1 VGRPERFVAIAGHLS
16 ELEREDGAA
25 AILRTMGAQ
34 VRTLDL
40 WDEAHTLFSRDDD
53 VVRAL
58 VVEAGARPDVATL
71 ALRSLRKEPR
81 LSGVGALLAVTHDQV
96 GRLDPSSGFDD
107 FVLTPIMPTEIYAR
121 IRAIEW
127 RKAEFSSEERVK
139 IGDIVIDRAAHEVTL
154 FGALIGLTAKEFA
167 LLCHLAERRG
177 RVVSRAEL
185 LERVWGSR
193 YEGGPRTVDIH
204 VRRLRAKLGA
214 ALDLT
219 TSRGAGYKLGGVE
232 PQRARAVD
240 HARMSASATTTSGA
254 A

>member
-1 VGRPERFVAIAGHLS
+1 MPRPERFVAIAGHTS

-25 AILRTMGAQ
+25 ALLRSMGAE

-40 WDEAHTLFSRDDD
+40 WDEAHTLFVQDDD
-53 VVRAL
+53 IVRAL

-81 LSGVGALLAVTHDQV
+81 LTGVGALLAVTHDQV

-107 FVLTPIMPTEIYAR
+107 FVLTPIVPTELYAR

-127 RKAEFSSEERVK
+127 RKAEFSGEERVK

-154 FGALIGLTAKEFA
+154 FGAVIALTAKEFA

-177 RVVSRAEL
+177 RVVSRSEL

-193 YEGGPRTVDIH
+193 YDGGPRTVDIH
-204 VRRLRAKLGA
+204 VRRLRAKLGV

-219 TSRGAGYKLGGVE
+219 TSRGAGYKLGGIE
-232 PQRARAVD
+232 QHRPRSTELARVVL
-240 HARMSASATTTSGA
+240 SATTSPGA

>member
-1 VGRPERFVAIAGHLS
+1 MGRPPRFVAVAGHAAD
-16 ELEREDGAA
+16 LEREGAA
-25 AILRTMGAQ
+25 ATLLRALGAE
-34 VRTLDL
+34 VRTIDL
-40 WDEAHTLFSRDDD
+40 WDDADALFASEDDEAR
-53 VVRAL
+53 VL

-71 ALRSLRKEPR
+71 ALRSLRREGR
-81 LSGVGALLAVTHDQV
+81 LAGVGALLAVTHDQV

-107 FVLTPIMPTEIYAR
+107 FVLTPIVPAELYAR

-139 IGDIVIDRAAHEVTL
+139 IGDIVIDRAAHEVSL
-154 FGALIGLTAKEFA
+154 FGAVIALTAKEFA

-177 RVVSRAEL
+177 RVVSRSEL

-204 VRRLRAKLGA
+204 VRRLRAKLGPS
-214 ALDLT
+214 LDLT
-219 TSRGAGYKLGGVE
+219 TSRGAGYKLGGVVE
-232 PQRARAVD
+232 GPRPRHD
-240 HARMSASATTTSGA
+240 DGGRRPTTRTSGA